1 MSRIL
6 IRPHWIVL
14 AGLLSA
20 SAAWAADTPIGAL
33 TADGEVTMSSQSST
47 FTLQDQE
54 YAYFSGDQVSTTE
67 DATAV
72 VRLSDGL
79 EVSFV
84 GSSAGHITSDGDAYT
99 IELETG
105 HIVVDADEGVDYR
118 ITHDGEAVARDQAL
132 DADDG
137 PFVASVASAGDVQ
150 FYMPAQLDQGGAGA
164 GAGLTGL
171 QIGAILAIIA
181 GGVFVVTDDDD
192 DDGPSS

>member
-1 MSRIL
+1 MTTIL
-6 IRPHWIVL
+6 IRSRWIVL

-20 SAAWAADTPIGAL
+20 SAAWAADTPMGAL
-33 TADGEVTMSSQSST
+33 TAEGEVALTSQSST

-54 YAYFSGDQVSTTE
+54 YAYFSGDQVATTE

-72 VRLSDGL
+72 VRLTDGL

-84 GSSAGHITSDGDAYT
+84 GSSTGHITSDGDAYT

-105 HIVVDADEGVDYR
+105 HIVVDAREGVDYR
-118 ITHDGEAVARDQAL
+118 ITHDGEPVARDQAL

-150 FYMPAQLDQGGAGA
+150 FYMPAQLDDDDRGA
-164 GAGLTGL
+164 GAGLSGPQL
-171 QIGAILAIIA
+171 AAILAII
-181 GGVFVVTDDDD
+181 GGTVYVIAD